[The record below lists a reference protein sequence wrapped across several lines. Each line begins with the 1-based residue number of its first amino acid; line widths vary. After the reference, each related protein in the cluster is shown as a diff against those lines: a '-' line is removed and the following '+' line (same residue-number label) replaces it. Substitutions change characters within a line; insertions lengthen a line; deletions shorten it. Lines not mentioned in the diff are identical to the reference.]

1 MIEDS
6 TGKAGTLFPPSSPT
20 DGTTTDYILRYQA
33 VSKNFGG
40 QQVLESFDLQVHTGE
55 FLTLLGPSGCGKTTC
70 LNLAAGFLKPDS
82 GSIVLRGEVVNNVPP
97 RRRNL
102 SMVFQT
108 WALFPH
114 MTASDNIA
122 FGLNMRKKNK
132 EEITSK
138 VHEMLDLVRLG
149 NSADKYPSQLS
160 GGMRQRLA
168 LARALAVEPSILLL
182 DEPLSALDAA
192 LRKEMQVE
200 IKRIHQKL
208 KVTTIFVT
216 HNQEEAL
223 TMSDRIAVMRAGKIL
238 RIDTPHELYTAPRS
252 RFVCTFMGE
261 VNMFEGKVEALEGLH
276 ATLRSGAHCIRFPVQ
291 NGLRIGSNACVAV
304 RPERL
309 TIGREPFPSHCN
321 SFSAVVRDLVYSG
334 SVIQY
339 WLEADGHEFIASEY
353 QRAGMSYPQPGEVV
367 SLGFQPEDLM
377 WLDAD

>member
-1 MIEDS
+1 
-6 TGKAGTLFPPSSPT
+6 
-20 DGTTTDYILRYQA
+20 
-33 VSKNFGG
+33 
-40 QQVLESFDLQVHTGE
+40 
-55 FLTLLGPSGCGKTTC
+55 
-70 LNLAAGFLKPDS
+70 
-82 GSIVLRGEVVNNVPP
+82 LRGEVVNNVPP

-114 MTASDNIA
+114 MTAFENVA
-122 FGLNMRKKNK
+122 FGLAMRKKPK
-132 EEITSK
+132 AEIASK
-138 VHEMLDLVRLG
+138 VHEMLDLVQLA

-208 KVTTIFVT
+208 RVTTLFVT

-238 RIDTPHELYTAPRS
+238 RIDTPHELYTDPRS
-252 RFVCTFMGE
+252 RFVCTFMGD
-261 VNMFEGKVEALEGLH
+261 VNVFEGIVEALDGPL
-276 ATLRSGAHCIRFPVQ
+276 ATLRTGARLVRFPAQ
-291 NGLRIGSNACVAV
+291 SGIGIGSPACVAV
-304 RPERL
+304 RPERMS
-309 TIGREPFPSHCN
+309 IGREQFPSHCN
-321 SFSAVVRDLVYSG
+321 SFSAMVRDLVYSG

-339 WLEADGHEFIASEY
+339 WLESEGREFIASEY
-353 QRAGMSYPQPGEVV
+353 QRAGLSYPKPGEVV
-367 SLGFQPEDLM
+367 NLGFQPEDLM